1 MITSSWD
8 RSRRISAV
16 ASAITVTGVVACAVI
31 LALGVSLPEAWW
43 PHTGQAFA
51 AGTRSAHH
59 NRCALIIGPA
69 KVYCER
75 GITRAKDRPGGA
87 REVWRLGSASASA
100 AALLLWRLRHAS
112 GRRRR

>member
-16 ASAITVTGVVACAVI
+16 VSAITVTGVVICAVI
-31 LALGVSLPEAWW
+31 LALGMVLPEAWW
-43 PHTGQAFA
+43 PRTGQAFA

-59 NRCALIIGPA
+59 DRCALIIGPA
-69 KVYCER
+69 KAYCER
-75 GITRAKDRPGGA
+75 GITGAEDGPGGA
-87 REVWRLGSASASA
+87 GAAWRLGSASAGA
-100 AALLLWRLRHAS
+100 GALLLWRLRHAS